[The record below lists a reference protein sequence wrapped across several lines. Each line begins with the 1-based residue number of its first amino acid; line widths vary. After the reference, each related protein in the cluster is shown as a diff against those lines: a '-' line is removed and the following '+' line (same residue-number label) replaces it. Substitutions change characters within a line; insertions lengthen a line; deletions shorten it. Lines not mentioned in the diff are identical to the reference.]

1 MVKSDKQPVVGLT
14 AALKNKEQVLLLIRN
29 KTNNTQKE
37 EKIKQ
42 KAWKHYNRR
51 SLCTAN
57 QKHKYLTCFFTG
69 LDK

>member
-1 MVKSDKQPVVGLT
+1 MKSDKQPVVGLT

-42 KAWKHYNRR
+42 KA
-51 SLCTAN
+51 
-57 QKHKYLTCFFTG
+57 
-69 LDK
+69 